1 MNVHSPWN
9 FNLSSWRL
17 MNSITVPP
25 MYTVL
30 VSRTTKHACNQQE
43 NSARESEES

>member
-17 MNSITVPP
+17 MKVPP